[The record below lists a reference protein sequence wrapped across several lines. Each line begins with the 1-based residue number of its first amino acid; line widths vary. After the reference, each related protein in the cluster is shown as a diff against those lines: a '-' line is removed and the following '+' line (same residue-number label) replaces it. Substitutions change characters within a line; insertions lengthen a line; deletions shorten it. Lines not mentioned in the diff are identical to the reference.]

1 MRPTRREFLVGLFA
15 AVVVGNVTKLLAPR
29 TTEETAEA
37 LLSTL
42 PDRASARA
50 IGRVFLEERSEERSR
65 DRLIR
70 KILGDDRDG
79 SALADP
85 GALRVYLRDR
95 IRRDFAR
102 SETIELDGWVL
113 SLTEV
118 RLCALATTQA

>member
-1 MRPTRREFLVGLFA
+1 MRPTRREFLVGLFV
-15 AVVVGNVTKLLAPR
+15 AVVVGNVSKLLAPR

-118 RLCALATTQA
+118 RLRALATTQA

>member
-15 AVVVGNVTKLLAPR
+15 AVVVGNVTKLLTPA

-42 PDRASARA
+42 PNRASARA
-50 IGRVFLEERSEERSR
+50 IGRVFLEERSEEGSR

-70 KILGDDRDG
+70 KILGDDRG
-79 SALADP
+79 GGALADP

-95 IRRDFAR
+95 IRLDFAR

>member
-15 AVVVGNVTKLLAPR
+15 AVVVGNVTKLIAPT

-42 PDRASARA
+42 PTRASARA
-50 IGRVFLEERSEERSR
+50 IGRVFLEERSEEGSR
-65 DRLIR
+65 GRLIR
-70 KILGDDRDG
+70 KILGDDRGG

>member
-1 MRPTRREFLVGLFA
+1 MRPTRREFLVGLFV
-15 AVVVGNVTKLLAPR
+15 AVVVGNVSKLLAPR

-42 PDRASARA
+42 PNRASARA
-50 IGRVFLEERSEERSR
+50 IGRVFLEERSEEGSR
-65 DRLIR
+65 DLLIR
-70 KILGDDRDG
+70 KILGDDRSG

>member
-15 AVVVGNVTKLLAPR
+15 AVVVGNVTKLLAPT

-42 PDRASARA
+42 PNRASARA
-50 IGRVFLEERSEERSR
+50 IGRVFLEERSEEGSR

-70 KILGDDRDG
+70 KILGDDRGG
-79 SALADP
+79 SALSDP

>member
-15 AVVVGNVTKLLAPR
+15 AVVVGNVTKLLAPT

-42 PDRASARA
+42 PNRASARA

-70 KILGDDRDG
+70 KILGNDRGG
-79 SALADP
+79 SALSDP
-85 GALRVYLRDR
+85 GGLRVYLRDR

>member
-1 MRPTRREFLVGLFA
+1 MRPTRREFLVGLFV
-15 AVVVGNVTKLLAPR
+15 AVVVGNVSKLLAPR

-42 PDRASARA
+42 PNRASARA